1 MLVISIQDCTHAV
14 AVIGYAKVLDEKSP
28 NIQGIMPITY
38 VHNRISAFKET
49 RSLRP
54 QQETL

>member
-1 MLVISIQDCTHAV
+1 MLVISIQHYSYAV
-14 AVIGYAKVLDEKSP
+14 VVIGDAKVLDEKSP
-28 NIQGIMPITY
+28 NIQEIMPITY
-38 VHNRISAFKET
+38 IHNQISACKET